1 MVRVAICYW
10 GMTRSTRFVHHAH
23 KSQMFDIFKNN
34 QVDYDVYMH
43 TWKTSKNMVWGV
55 DWTATRNIPND
66 YNEYKLL
73 NPTHYEFDDQD
84 EFLKT
89 IQFSDYFKKEL
100 YDTYGDHP
108 DYEWRPELIRNMICA
123 LESQKRVTQISIDSQ
138 KKYDFMLYIRPD
150 VDIYTP
156 FLIDWFDL
164 VKPGEIALTNESYR
178 HFEGYNDKFALM
190 RFGDCKLY
198 ADRLDGLKS
207 YRDTKGRIVAEKYLK
222 YVIEKNF
229 SNVHFVNMTVRLIRP
244 Q

>member
-10 GMTRSTRFVHHAH
+10 GMTRSVRIIHDAH
-23 KSQMFDIFKNN
+23 KNQIFDIFKNN
-34 QVDYDVYMH
+34 QVEYDVYMH
-43 TWKTSKNMVWGV
+43 TWKTAQNFIWGV
-55 DWTATRNIPND
+55 DWNSTRNIPND
-66 YNEYKLL
+66 YNEYRLL
-73 NPTHYEFDDQD
+73 NPSYYEIDEQD
-84 EFLKT
+84 EFLNT
-89 IQFSDYFKKEL
+89 VNFSNYFKQEL

-123 LESQKRVTQISIDSQ
+123 LESQKRVTQMCIDSQ
-138 KKYDFMLYIRPD
+138 KKYDFVLYIRPD

-156 FLIDWFDL
+156 FLLEWFDL
-164 VKPGEIALTNESYR
+164 VKTGEIALTNESYR

-190 RFGDCKLY
+190 RFDDCLLY
-198 ADRLDGLKS
+198 SNRLEWLKS

-222 YVIEKNF
+222 YIVEKNF

>member
-10 GMTRSTRFVHHAH
+10 GMTRSIRIIHNAH
-23 KSQMFDIFKNN
+23 KNQIFDIFKNN
-34 QVDYDVYMH
+34 QVEYDVYMH
-43 TWKTSKNMVWGV
+43 TWKTAQNFIWGV
-55 DWTATRNIPND
+55 DWNSTRNIPND
-66 YNEYKLL
+66 YNEYRLL
-73 NPTHYEFDDQD
+73 NPSYYEIDEQD
-84 EFLKT
+84 EFLNT
-89 IQFSDYFKKEL
+89 VNFSNYFKQEL

-123 LESQKRVTQISIDSQ
+123 LESQKRVTQMCIDSQ
-138 KKYDFMLYIRPD
+138 KKYDFVLYIRPD

-156 FLIDWFDL
+156 FLLEWFDL
-164 VKPGEIALTNESYR
+164 VKTGEIALTNESYR

-190 RFGDCKLY
+190 RFDDCLLY
-198 ADRLDGLKS
+198 SNRLEWLKS

-222 YVIEKNF
+222 YIVEKNF